1 MRAHAPRKHKDDFVF
16 TGIIKAVGRIAQVDD
31 HGTDVR
37 MRIHTGALD
46 PRDWLAGASIAVN
59 GVCLTAVDVDSES
72 FVADLS
78 AETLRVTTFGTFAAG
93 APVNLEPALRMGDSL
108 DGHMVTGHVDGIARV
123 TAIDAQG
130 RGQRL
135 EIEVPASLGRYVARK
150 GSVAVD
156 GVSLT
161 VNGVEADKFDVMII
175 PHTQTATII
184 QHYEVGTA
192 VNIEVDIVARY
203 IERLSAVTE

>member
-1 MRAHAPRKHKDDFVF
+1 MF
-16 TGIIKAVGRIAQVDD
+16 TGIIKALGHIAQIDD
-31 HGTDVR
+31 LGDDVR
-37 MRIHTGALD
+37 MRIATGALD
-46 PRDWLAGASIAVN
+46 TSDLPAGASIAVN
-59 GVCLTAVDVDSES
+59 GTCLTAVELHADA

-78 AETLRVTTFGTFAAG
+78 AETLQVTTLGELTPGAA
-93 APVNLEPALRMGDSL
+93 VNLEPALRMGESF
-108 DGHMVTGHVDGIARV
+108 DGHMVSGHVDGIGRV
-123 TAIDAQG
+123 SALEIDG

-135 EIEVPASLGRYVARK
+135 EIAVPADLCRYVARK

-161 VNGVEADKFDVMII
+161 VNEVDATTFQVMII

-203 IERLSAVTE
+203 LERLTAHLHDDAPTEEVQ